1 MGASWSLIN
10 ESILPGRP
18 AFKATDIPDM
28 TGKVVLVTGGTAGIG
43 KETARVLLTKN
54 AKVWITA
61 RDQSKGEATLK
72 ELKDVTGK
80 DANLI
85 IVNLANLK
93 NIKGAAEE
101 FNSKETQLN
110 VLFNNAGVM
119 VPPIDMLTD
128 DGYDLQFGT
137 NVLGHFYFTKLV
149 LPALLST
156 AKSSSDGIARIVNTS
171 SNGHWF
177 AGLNYDTMKDSPERR
192 RASPW
197 QLYGQSKSGN
207 IIFASELSRRYGDQG
222 IVSTSLNPG
231 GIKTDLQRHMGS
243 FFQWISPY
251 YLYDV
256 SYGAIT
262 QLYAGTTPDGKS
274 LNGKYLIPWARI
286 GNPRPDTQDSEVG
299 KKLWEYLEEQV
310 KDV

>member
-1 MGASWSLIN
+1 
-10 ESILPGRP
+10 
-18 AFKATDIPDM
+18 M

-54 AKVWITA
+54 TKVWITA

-85 IVNLANLK
+85 IVNLANFK
-93 NIKGAAEE
+93 SIKGAAEE

-119 VPPIDMLTD
+119 VPPIDILTD

-156 AKSSSDGIARIVNTS
+156 AKSSSDGIARIVNNS

-177 AGLNYDTMKDSPERR
+177 AGLNYDTMKDGPERR
-192 RASPW
+192 KASPW
-197 QLYGQSKSGN
+197 QLYGQAISS
-207 IIFASELSRRYGDQG
+207 
-222 IVSTSLNPG
+222 SLPSCRGG

-262 QLYAGTTPDGKS
+262 QLYAGTIPDGKS